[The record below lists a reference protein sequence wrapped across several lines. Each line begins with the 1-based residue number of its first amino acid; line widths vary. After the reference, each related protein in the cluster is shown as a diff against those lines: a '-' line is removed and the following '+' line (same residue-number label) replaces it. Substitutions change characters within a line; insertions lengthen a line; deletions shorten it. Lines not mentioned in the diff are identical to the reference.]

1 MSERDSLEGKKI
13 LVVDDE
19 PDILET
25 LAEVLSMCVVT
36 KAISFDEGMGLLE
49 GGFFDFVILDIMGV
63 RGFELLEVAKRKNIT
78 AVMLTG
84 HALSPGTIVRSFK
97 DGAASYVPKEEM
109 SNIAIFLNDILEAKK
124 RGKSPWWRWFD
135 RLAGLWERKFG
146 PDWQDKDKEF
156 WEKFPTL

>member
-1 MSERDSLEGKKI
+1 MSEKDSLEGKRI
-13 LVVDDE
+13 LIVDDE

-25 LAEVLSMCVVT
+25 LNEILSMCEVT
-36 KAISFDEGMGLLE
+36 KAGSFDDGLRLLE
-49 GGFFDFVILDIMGV
+49 ERFFDIVILDIMGV
-63 RGFELLEVAKRKNIT
+63 RGFELLEVARGKNVI

-97 DGAASYVPKEEM
+97 EGAASYVPKEEM
-109 SNIAIFLNDILEAKK
+109 ANMTVFLNDILEAKK

-135 RLAGLWERKFG
+135 RLAGLWEKKFG